1 MIKNLFEQLKPQY
14 KNMFDNF
21 SNEYPNY
28 TNTLIEY
35 LKSHYEMT
43 DVSYFTASMIC
54 SITKVKLTEFLTL
67 FEDENETS

>member
-1 MIKNLFEQLKPQY
+1 
-14 KNMFDNF
+14 
-21 SNEYPNY
+21 
-28 TNTLIEY
+28 
-35 LKSHYEMT
+35 MT